1 MAALFFFNGLSI
13 MSLAPRTPDLKANL
27 NINNGT
33 FGTLL
38 SSISIGSIVMLF
50 IGGQAVDRFGAKL
63 AIRSGSTIVALSF
76 SILVH
81 TKSSLVFLI
90 ACICAGTGIAMYH
103 IAISGHSLHRQDEVG
118 RVIIPKLHGAWG
130 IGAMSTAAIAY
141 IISNHVSIAW
151 HITSLMVFT
160 WLLTQYSI
168 TKLAPTFPPK
178 SESNGPFQ
186 LTSVEQFSFKINWFL
201 CLGFFCGSIVDFTI
215 GDWATLFGK
224 EELGMGAS
232 TATLSYLVYLI
243 GIIIGRFSIGWALNH
258 QSERFWIRTG
268 GAVGGL
274 GFISMLIFS
283 TLIVDTDKTLAY
295 TAAFLG
301 FFLAGLGSSVMA
313 PIFFTIAGRLL
324 NGQNVIAV
332 AQLSFMNAI
341 AIFIA
346 KTILAW
352 IVQLTS
358 ITAALVLAGSA
369 MFALIYFGKIGSNQQ
384 ISVDLKFKQS

>member
-1 MAALFFFNGLSI
+1 
-13 MSLAPRTPDLKANL
+13 
-27 NINNGT
+27 
-33 FGTLL
+33 
-38 SSISIGSIVMLF
+38 
-50 IGGQAVDRFGAKL
+50 
-63 AIRSGSTIVALSF
+63 
-76 SILVH
+76 
-81 TKSSLVFLI
+81 
-90 ACICAGTGIAMYH
+90 
-103 IAISGHSLHRQDEVG
+103 
-118 RVIIPKLHGAWG
+118 
-130 IGAMSTAAIAY
+130 
-141 IISNHVSIAW
+141 
-151 HITSLMVFT
+151 
-160 WLLTQYSI
+160 
-168 TKLAPTFPPK
+168 
-178 SESNGPFQ
+178 
-186 LTSVEQFSFKINWFL
+186 
-201 CLGFFCGSIVDFTI
+201 
-215 GDWATLFGK
+215 
-224 EELGMGAS
+224 
-232 TATLSYLVYLI
+232 
-243 GIIIGRFSIGWALNH
+243 
-258 QSERFWIRTG
+258 
-268 GAVGGL
+268 
-274 GFISMLIFS
+274 MLIFS

>member
-13 MSLAPRTPDLKANL
+13 MSLAPRTPDIKANL

-38 SSISIGSIVMLF
+38 SSISIGSIIMLF
-50 IGGQAVDRFGAKL
+50 IGGQIVDRFGAKL
-63 AIRSGSTIVALSF
+63 AIRLGSTIVTITF
-76 SILVH
+76 SIMVH
-81 TKSSLVFLI
+81 TKSSLIFLL
-90 ACICAGTGIAMYH
+90 ACIGAGTGIAIYH

-118 RVIIPKLHGAWG
+118 RVIIPKLHGSWG
-130 IGAMSTAAIAY
+130 IGAMSSAAIAFV
-141 IISNHVSIAW
+141 IADNVSIAW
-151 HITSLMVFT
+151 HITLLMIIS
-160 WLLTQYSI
+160 WILTQYSI
-168 TKLAPTFPPK
+168 SELAPSFPPL
-178 SESNGPFQ
+178 SVSNGPFK
-186 LTSVEQFSFKINWFL
+186 LTSVQQFSFKINWIL
-201 CLGFFCGSIVDFTI
+201 CIGFFCGSIVDFTI

-224 EELGMGAS
+224 EELGMVAS

-268 GAVGGL
+268 GVVGGL

-283 TLIVDTDKTLAY
+283 TLIVDTNKTLAY
-295 TAAFLG
+295 TAAFFG

-324 NGQNVIAV
+324 NGQNLIAV

-341 AIFIA
+341 IIFIA

-369 MFALIYFGKIGSNQQ
+369 MFALLYFGKIGSDKR
-384 ISVDLKFKQS
+384 I